1 MTTYPSGTVAVI
13 FVAQRTT
20 DDGAG
25 YSDAAAQMAQLAAE
39 QPGYC
44 GVDSVR
50 DADGLGITVSYWA
63 NDAAAQNWRNHPRH
77 AAIRDQGRGKWYSH
91 YHLHVA
97 TVSRSYDWVKS

>member
-1 MTTYPSGTVAVI
+1 MTTYPAGTVAVI
-13 FVAQRTT
+13 FVAQRTA

-25 YSDAAAQMAQLAAE
+25 YSDAAAQMLQLAAE

-63 NDAAAQNWRNHPRH
+63 DDCAAKNWRDNPHH

-91 YHLHVA
+91 YDLHVA
-97 TVSRSYDWVKS
+97 AVSRSYDWSKS